1 MKLTDK
7 RIWKFEA
14 AMLLCGVATVC
25 IEALSYGISLFY
37 LIGQLLIDS
46 KGCHEDNGKGSL
58 KEILCLIP

>member
-25 IEALSYGISLFY
+25 IEALNIELWDKLVLPYRAVTYLSAMLLYRWSSNMESL
-37 LIGQLLIDS
+37 
-46 KGCHEDNGKGSL
+46 
-58 KEILCLIP
+58 

>member
-25 IEALSYGISLFY
+25 IEGTIKYFV
-37 LIGQLLIDS
+37 
-46 KGCHEDNGKGSL
+46 
-58 KEILCLIP
+58 